1 MEAGPG
7 STGLTREAGEER
19 RGEEEPV
26 QSHHTGTAGPGGQGC
41 GKTTIQL
48 KLFGTRN
55 IPAHSSHKERGNFH
69 RLSLL
74 GVYCEVYCE
83 PELMV

>member
-48 KLFGTRN
+48 KLFGTGN
-55 IPAHSSHKERGNFH
+55 ITAHIKK
-69 RLSLL
+69 
-74 GVYCEVYCE
+74 GVTFIDFLYWVFTVKFIAS
-83 PELMV
+83 PS